1 MFSTYSQKKKSIY
14 VCEEREGHRERESK
28 RGRESTREGDSKCKL
43 YQNKKSHTKRGKE
56 NPKQCLMYW
65 NAIGHLYG
73 YKNKNQYL
81 NSEFPFLHK
90 TLLPRFN

>member
-1 MFSTYSQKKKSIY
+1 MCVKK
-14 VCEEREGHRERESK
+14 ERGTERERAKEG
-28 RGRESTREGDSKCKL
+28 ESTREGDSKCKL